1 LAVVGTAGDLAA
13 QSVNP
18 RFGRWLLKSDAP
30 PPQSN
35 IMTYEPFGRDGMKV
49 TVQSVNAKGD
59 TSRWWYTTTFDGKD
73 MPVTGN
79 PSQTHAA
86 VTRVS
91 PYVNEIVNKRNGTVM
106 QRLTN
111 VLSRDHQTI
120 AVMYM
125 REDATGRTA
134 GVTFATYVRL
144 PEAPATPAP
153 VAGES
158 FDVLLTGG
166 TVFDG
171 TGRPGII
178 ADVGIRGHRIVRIG
192 NLAGATAA
200 TRLDVRGR
208 LVAPGFLN
216 IHSHA
221 EVPALRSAVNMLSQ
235 GVTTELLNADG
246 GGPIDLSKQLTQ
258 LADSGLAVNVAAS
271 VPFNA
276 IWTSV
281 MGTTNHRATPEEIA
295 RMRALVETGLSAGGF
310 GVSAGL
316 DYKPAYFATVPE
328 VTAVLAG
335 TREWRTFFTNH
346 DRLTPETGY
355 SSLVGMEETRAIGEA
370 TGLVPV
376 YTHMKLQGRSQGQA
390 PEWLRRMRA
399 SRDAGRWS
407 GADVYPYLAGQT
419 ALAALI
425 IPGWAQEG
433 GIEAMRTRF
442 RDPVLRA
449 RIIREADEAM
459 TARFSGPAEI
469 LLNDDNTTLAQVM
482 ERTGIRS
489 PGEAVVRVLETRMPS
504 AILGFGSE
512 KDLVQ
517 FIADP
522 DISIACDC
530 GAAMGNRFHPRYYGT
545 FPRVLGRYV
554 REQRLLTWEAAI
566 RKMTGLPAALL
577 GLTDRGFLQE
587 GMAADVVVID
597 SATVMDHATYAE
609 PTRPSTGIV
618 HVLVNGQLAWR
629 DGQATGVRAGVALRR
644 TRDMPS
650 RRLP

>member
-1 LAVVGTAGDLAA
+1 
-13 QSVNP
+13 
-18 RFGRWLLKSDAP
+18 
-30 PPQSN
+30 
-35 IMTYEPFGRDGMKV
+35 M
-49 TVQSVNAKGD
+49 
-59 TSRWWYTTTFDGKD
+59 
-73 MPVTGN
+73 
-79 PSQTHAA
+79 
-86 VTRVS
+86 
-91 PYVNEIVNKRNGTVM
+91 
-106 QRLTN
+106 
-111 VLSRDHQTI
+111 
-120 AVMYM
+120 
-125 REDATGRTA
+125 
-134 GVTFATYVRL
+134 
-144 PEAPATPAP
+144 
-153 VAGES
+153 
-158 FDVLLTGG
+158 GG

-171 TGRPGII
+171 TGRPGIV
-178 ADVGIRGHRIVRIG
+178 ADVGIRGNRIVRIG
-192 NLAGATAA
+192 NLADATAV

-221 EVPALRSAVNMLSQ
+221 EVPALRTAVNMLSQ

-246 GGPIDLSKQLTQ
+246 GGPLDLSKQLTQ

-271 VPFNA
+271 VPFNS
-276 IWTSV
+276 IWASV
-281 MGTTNHRATPEEIA
+281 MGTTNRRATPEEIA
-295 RMRALVETGLSAGGF
+295 RMRAQVETGLAAGGF
-310 GVSAGL
+310 GISAGL

-335 TREWRTFFTNH
+335 AREWRTFFTNH

-355 SSLVGMEETRAIGEA
+355 SSMVGMEETRTIGEA

-390 PEWLRRMRA
+390 PELLRRMHTA
-399 SRDAGRWS
+399 RDAGRWI

-433 GIEAMRTRF
+433 GPEAMRARF

-459 TARFSGPAEI
+459 AARFSGPTEI
-469 LLNDDNTTLAQVM
+469 LLTDDNTTLAQVM
-482 ERTGIRS
+482 EGRGIRS
-489 PGEAVVRVLETRMPS
+489 PAEAVVTVLETRMPGV
-504 AILGFGSE
+504 IMGFGAE
-512 KDLVQ
+512 RDLVQ

-522 DISIACDC
+522 DITIACDC

-554 REQRLLTWEAAI
+554 REQKVLSWATAI

-597 SATVMDHATYAE
+597 SATVMDYATYAE
-609 PTRPSTGIV
+609 PTRPSTGMV

-629 DGQATGVRAGVALRR
+629 DGQATGMRGGVALRR